1 MKDNTIDYLVP
12 PSNIQCSQW
21 ENIDSRY
28 HGVCKAGLY
37 GGAPSKGTCM
47 LKCDNFLSENPKFDR
62 QQYAADLTL
71 YGYRVFEYPGT
82 GLGDYVHWIIKVL
95 TLGLVPMCAA
105 CSRRRAL
112 LNRWWFNMF
121 RKLTG
126 AGYVGLDPEDKLY
139 RWKPDAVPPPNAV
152 DGEDKGMSQMSQF
165 RGVDDPVRE
174 PEKCSPCEARRKAE
188 EARRKKEQEQNN
200 DS

>member
-1 MKDNTIDYLVP
+1 
-12 PSNIQCSQW
+12 
-21 ENIDSRY
+21 
-28 HGVCKAGLY
+28 
-37 GGAPSKGTCM
+37 
-47 LKCDNFLSENPKFDR
+47 
-62 QQYAADLTL
+62 
-71 YGYRVFEYPGT
+71 
-82 GLGDYVHWIIKVL
+82 
-95 TLGLVPMCAA
+95 
-105 CSRRRAL
+105 
-112 LNRWWFNMF
+112 MF